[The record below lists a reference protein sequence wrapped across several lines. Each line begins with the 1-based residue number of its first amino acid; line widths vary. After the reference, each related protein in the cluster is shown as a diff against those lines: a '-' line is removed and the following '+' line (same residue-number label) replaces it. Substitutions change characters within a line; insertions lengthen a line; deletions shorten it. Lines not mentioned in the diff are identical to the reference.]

1 MFDRFTDKARQVV
14 VLAQDQARKGNYNYI
29 GTDHLLMGLIE
40 EGEGVAAKALES
52 LGVSLA
58 AVREQAEEMIG
69 RGQDSS
75 PEQIPFTPRAKQ
87 VLELAQQESR
97 VLGHSYVGTEHI
109 LLGLIR
115 EDGVAARVL
124 VKLGVDMDRARQQVI
139 QLQDG
144 HQD

>member
-1 MFDRFTDKARQVV
+1 MFDRFTDGARQVV
-14 VLAQDQARKGNYNYI
+14 VLAQDQARKSNHNFI
-29 GTDHLLMGLIE
+29 GTDDLLLGLIE

-58 AVREQAEEMIG
+58 AVRQQAAEMIG
-69 RGQDSS
+69 QGQDSP
-75 PEQIPFTPRAKQ
+75 PEHIPFTPRAKQ

-139 QLQDG
+139 QLLHG
-144 HQD
+144 HQG